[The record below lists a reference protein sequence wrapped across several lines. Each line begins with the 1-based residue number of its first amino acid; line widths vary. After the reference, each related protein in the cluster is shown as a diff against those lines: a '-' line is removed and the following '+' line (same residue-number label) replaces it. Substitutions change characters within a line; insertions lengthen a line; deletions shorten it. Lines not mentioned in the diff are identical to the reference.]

1 MKRSQKDPKYI
12 LKCRKQ
18 CNYGIKLNNQSKQE
32 HFDSLSLFLD
42 SFSKS
47 CKQYFSNK
55 HSFGDSKIA
64 LNENDETLTEN
75 IKTAKT
81 FNSYSESDSDSLDLY
96 DWPLPSNIS
105 YDKV

>member
-42 SFSKS
+42 SFFEEL
-47 CKQYFSNK
+47 QAVLF
-55 HSFGDSKIA
+55 
-64 LNENDETLTEN
+64 
-75 IKTAKT
+75 
-81 FNSYSESDSDSLDLY
+81 
-96 DWPLPSNIS
+96 
-105 YDKV
+105 